1 MRVCIPPSL
10 LEVIVE
16 GGFVG
21 GALALVC
28 GLIECCHFLHKTD
41 ATGGCLRNTH
51 CHTRYHILWSRH
63 SRSTTPAKILVAEVA
78 PLATIGVQA
87 HSLFER
93 DYLSCEQQVVDL
105 PCVPVPV
112 APAILME
119 ESDHKL
125 GVL

>member
-1 MRVCIPPSL
+1 MRVCMLPSL

-41 ATGGCLRNTH
+41 ASGDCLRNTR
-51 CHTRYHILWSRH
+51 CRTRYHILWTCH

-78 PLATIGVQA
+78 PLATIGV
-87 HSLFER
+87 
-93 DYLSCEQQVVDL
+93 
-105 PCVPVPV
+105 
-112 APAILME
+112 
-119 ESDHKL
+119 
-125 GVL
+125 